1 MIKCK
6 LQYISKL
13 SDSSQN
19 KKLWIMKNVSDYQVG
34 KDTGENTTQQTNRN
48 F

>member
-1 MIKCK
+1 
-6 LQYISKL
+6 
-13 SDSSQN
+13 
-19 KKLWIMKNVSDYQVG
+19 MKNVSDYQVG